1 VWALLGVALVG
12 ADESGA
18 ADRQYALQAL
28 YLLAFMMVLH
38 CFMAGV
44 LAFSVFAAVV
54 GGGGGGGSG
63 GGARVRLLR
72 LLRLA
77 CQASL
82 GGGLFIF
89 ARATFRSQGGKH
101 MDGTATA
108 SATAAVFLLLAP
120 ELLADG
126 FVLSCWS
133 DDASLAEARAAAAP
147 RDAEGDLRAALLAA
161 KCQQRGTGETGLAGL
176 GVARRVAAAWY
187 GALVVCLA
195 AISAC
200 QLSAVYAGFS
210 R

>member
-1 VWALLGVALVG
+1 
-12 ADESGA
+12 
-18 ADRQYALQAL
+18 
-28 YLLAFMMVLH
+28 MMVLH

-44 LAFSVFAAVV
+44 LTFSVFAAV
-54 GGGGGGGSG
+54 GGGGGGSG
-63 GGARVRLLR
+63 GGGGGGARVRVRVLR

-82 GGGLFIF
+82 GGGLFLF

-101 MDGTATA
+101 MDSTATA

-133 DDASLAEARAAAAP
+133 NDVSLAEARAAAAP
-147 RDAEGDLRAALLAA
+147 GDAGGDLRAVLLAA
-161 KCQQRGTGETGLAGL
+161 KCQQRATGATGLAGP
-176 GVARRVAAAWY
+176 GVARRVLAAWY

-200 QLSAVYAGFS
+200 QLSAVYAGFP